1 MATQITLINGGFQD
15 PEGHPIANGSLLL
28 WLSTDSVTNDA
39 SPNAQ
44 VFAGIPVV
52 IPLDVNGNVVASPAQ
67 KIWSNAELT
76 PAGTWYKV
84 QLYSA
89 PNGTGNP
96 LFYTPQSWVFTQAG
110 GSNVDLSTMVPTNSN
125 LSFGIAVTGP
135 TILTGTI
142 GHLVTISTPGDSSVG
157 VIQDSGIAA
166 SSLATTSQITSAVAA
181 ETSRAEAAEALL
193 APIASPSFTGNA
205 TIAGDIASIGGQAS
219 VGVLGVPVVVY
230 KNITTGLT
238 GYVANSTVFTTT
250 AAGLY
255 RVSGCVI
262 ATTLSTTTWELNPS
276 CTSTGNGATN
286 SVTQACG
293 PGVLIGTT
301 YSVGGTQPSALLNLA
316 SGATIGISTVL
327 NAGSNTGGVYTLAV
341 TIERIA

>member
-1 MATQITLINGGFQD
+1 
-15 PEGHPIANGSLLL
+15 
-28 WLSTDSVTNDA
+28 
-39 SPNAQ
+39 
-44 VFAGIPVV
+44 
-52 IPLDVNGNVVASPAQ
+52 
-67 KIWSNAELT
+67 
-76 PAGTWYKV
+76 
-84 QLYSA
+84 
-89 PNGTGNP
+89 
-96 LFYTPQSWVFTQAG
+96 
-110 GSNVDLSTMVPTNSN
+110 
-125 LSFGIAVTGP
+125 
-135 TILTGTI
+135 
-142 GHLVTISTPGDSSVG
+142 VG